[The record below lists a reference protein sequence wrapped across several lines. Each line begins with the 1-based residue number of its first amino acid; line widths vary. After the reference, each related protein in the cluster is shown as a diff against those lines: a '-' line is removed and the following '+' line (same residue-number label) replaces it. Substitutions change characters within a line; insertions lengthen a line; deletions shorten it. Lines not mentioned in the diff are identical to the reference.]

1 MVAVHAK
8 YLGEAGGVGVHHG
21 PTVAEGL
28 QQGVDGIQPEENKEK
43 HASNPFPV
51 CVINKRWGTNIC
63 KKRPNKR
70 K

>member
-63 KKRPNKR
+63 KKRPN
-70 K
+70 